1 MSTLY
6 RKYRPQAWSE
16 VAGQNHVKVTLAFEI
31 ATGKI
36 AHAYLFSGPRG
47 VGKTTAA
54 RIFSRAVNCLERKDR
69 SPQDGDAGE
78 PCGKCEACLS
88 ILEGRSLDVIEIDAA
103 SHRGIDAVR
112 ENIIENARFS
122 PARLAKKVFIIDEVH
137 MLTTEAFN
145 ALLKTLEEPPA
156 HVVFILATTELHK
169 VPQTI
174 LSRCQRFDFRK
185 IPFTDLIERLHALA
199 EREKVKVDRRTL
211 EEIARQSDGSLRDAE
226 GLLGKVL
233 TMGDGKRVT
242 YDEALVVLPRS
253 DAEALASF
261 VDALLHKDARSAI
274 LTVGDCLEGGV
285 DLDQFANDAVELL
298 RKTMLTGMSGNP
310 DVFSAELDE
319 EGKKRLE
326 GWAALAP
333 TAELV
338 VAIETLMEKRRE
350 IKTSHPAQLP
360 LELAVV
366 RICEGLPARASSDEL
381 RASSLPIAKT
391 GPVTSSQLKA
401 QSSKLP
407 TPAAAVAEAVAE
419 AVAAKEAE
427 LTATV
432 EAPALAPLTAEDR
445 KAEAAAQV
453 IEAVTTVEVVQ
464 ARWKEF
470 MAKAGEQ
477 NHGLLYLLGVGS
489 PVAVAGRIVKI
500 GFDFAFHRDKLMQEK
515 NRRMIE
521 KALAAVVGTDDI
533 RVEGVLLEK
542 KEGLVQDNAAPA
554 QDVLAAQPVP
564 VIEGN
569 LLQAFGGRVVE

>member
-1 MSTLY
+1 MSVTIY
-6 RKYRPQAWSE
+6 RKYRPQAWTE
-16 VAGQNHVKVTLAFEI
+16 VSGQNHVKVTLAFEI

-54 RIFSRAVNCLERKDR
+54 RIFARAVNCLERAKR
-69 SPQDGDAGE
+69 TPQDGDAGE
-78 PCGKCEACLS
+78 PCGACESCLA
-88 ILEGRSLDVIEIDAA
+88 IAEGRALDVIEIDAA

-122 PARLAKKVFIIDEVH
+122 PSRLAYKVFIIDEVH

-156 HVVFILATTELHK
+156 RVVFILATTELHK

-185 IPFTDLIERLHALA
+185 IPFTDLVERLQSLA

-211 EEIARQSDGSLRDAE
+211 EEIGRQSDGSLRDAE

-261 VDALLHKDARSAI
+261 VDALLHRDARSAI
-274 LTVGDCLEGGV
+274 MTIGDCLEGGG
-285 DLDQFANDAVELL
+285 DLDQFATDAVELL
-298 RKTMLTGMSGNP
+298 RKTLLTRMSGNP
-310 DVFSAELDE
+310 DVFTSELDE

-326 GWAALAP
+326 GWAALAEP
-333 TAELV
+333 AWLV
-338 VAIETLMEKRRE
+338 PAIETLMDKRRD

-366 RICEGLPARASSDEL
+366 RICEGLPERAVSSEL
-381 RASSLPIAKT
+381 RVSGAPAAPKSPVASPKPDARSP
-391 GPVTSSQLKA
+391 
-401 QSSKLP
+401 KLP
-407 TPAAAVAEAVAE
+407 AQTAALSAAE
-419 AVAAKEAE
+419 AVAAQEAA
-427 LTATV
+427 LTAAV
-432 EAPALAPLTAEDR
+432 AVPALEVIADGADPAPAA
-445 KAEAAAQV
+445 
-453 IEAVTTVEVVQ
+453 AVTTVETIK

-470 MAKAGEQ
+470 MEKAGEQ

-489 PVAVAGRIVKI
+489 PVEVAGKIVRI
-500 GFDFAFHRDKLMQEK
+500 GFDFAFHKDKLNQEK

-521 KALAAVVGTDDI
+521 KALAGIIGAEV

-542 KEGLVQDNAAPA
+542 KSGLGHDDAAPA
-554 QDVLAAQPVP
+554 EAVAAPVF
-564 VIEGN
+564 EGN
-569 LLQAFGGRVVE
+569 VLQAFGGRVVE

>member
-1 MSTLY
+1 MSVTIY
-6 RKYRPQAWSE
+6 RKYRPQAWAEIS
-16 VAGQNHVKVTLAFEI
+16 GQNHVKVTLAFEI

-54 RIFSRAVNCLERKDR
+54 RIFARAVNCLERAKR

-78 PCGKCEACLS
+78 PCGACESCLA
-88 ILEGRSLDVIEIDAA
+88 IAEGRALDVIEIDAA

-122 PARLAKKVFIIDEVH
+122 PSRLACKVFIIDEVH

-145 ALLKTLEEPPA
+145 ALLKSLEEPPSR
-156 HVVFILATTELHK
+156 VVFILATTELHK

-185 IPFTDLIERLHALA
+185 IPFTDLVERLHALA

-211 EEIARQSDGSLRDAE
+211 EEIARQSEGSLRDAE
-226 GLLGKVL
+226 SLLGKVL

-253 DAEALASF
+253 DAESLASF
-261 VDALLHKDARSAI
+261 VDALLHRDARSAI
-274 LTVGDCLEGGV
+274 MTIGDCLEGGV
-285 DLDQFANDAVELL
+285 DLDQFATDAIELL
-298 RKTMLTGMSGNP
+298 RKTLLTRMSGNP
-310 DVFSAELDE
+310 DVFTSELDE

-326 GWAALAP
+326 GWASLAEP
-333 TAELV
+333 AWLV
-338 VAIETLMEKRRE
+338 PAIETLMDKRRD

-366 RICEGLPARASSDEL
+366 RICEGLPAAPE
-381 RASSLPIAKT
+381 
-391 GPVTSSQLKA
+391 TSGGAAVQRPA
-401 QSSKLP
+401 PRPAVRQAVP
-407 TPAAAVAEAVAE
+407 APAAAPSPAKAVPSAAEVIAV
-419 AVAAKEAE
+419 KEAE
-427 LTATV
+427 LAAAAEPPV
-432 EAPALAPLTAEDR
+432 LEAVGDGAPAIAES
-445 KAEAAAQV
+445 AV
-453 IEAVTTVEVVQ
+453 PVTTVETIR

-470 MAKAGEQ
+470 MEKAGEQ

-489 PVAVAGRIVKI
+489 PVEVAGKIVRI
-500 GFDFAFHRDKLMQEK
+500 GFDFAFHKDKLNQEK

-521 KALAAVVGTDDI
+521 KALAGIIGAEV

-542 KEGLVQDNAAPA
+542 KSGLGHDDAAPVETSAAAPA
-554 QDVLAAQPVP
+554 FD
-564 VIEGN
+564 GN
-569 LLQAFGGRVVE
+569 VLQAFGGRVVE